1 MTKSKKVPIDGTPGA
16 ILCPNMTKSPLIPE
30 QNNTK
35 TSEIITFLLKSQSS
49 QDFKLELPVFVCI
62 CSGLASASY

>member
-16 ILCPNMTKSPLIPE
+16 ILCPNMTKSPSIPE

-49 QDFKLELPVFVCI
+49 QYFKLQFPIFVCVR
-62 CSGLASASY
+62 SGLASASY

>member
-35 TSEIITFLLKSQSS
+35 TSEIINLL
-49 QDFKLELPVFVCI
+49 
-62 CSGLASASY
+62 